1 VEPYYKTI
9 SFTHQGLV
17 RKNNEDNFLELPED
31 GCFAVM
37 DGMGGGSAGEI
48 ASRIAVDCVRM
59 AVEGTWEDSPGE
71 RRYAIYQALH
81 RANAQIVDIT
91 RRNNYQ
97 SMGCTVSILILDPWN
112 PQRAFT
118 CQIGDSRIYC
128 YRHGELF
135 QLTTD
140 HTIGNDMIRQGR
152 DIAKVPERMLHVLT
166 RVVGTNQVIFP
177 TWQEV
182 GVCENDIFLICSDG
196 ITTMLSNEKIA
207 QIFADSHQAP
217 EIIVDELKDA
227 VLEAGAHDNFTMICV
242 KFNDTLP
249 DPYVPGPIEIEES
262 DRMMTLAEQRI
273 DYGIK

>member
-1 VEPYYKTI
+1 
-9 SFTHQGLV
+9 
-17 RKNNEDNFLELPED
+17 
-31 GCFAVM
+31 
-37 DGMGGGSAGEI
+37 
-48 ASRIAVDCVRM
+48 
-59 AVEGTWEDSPGE
+59 
-71 RRYAIYQALH
+71 
-81 RANAQIVDIT
+81 
-91 RRNNYQ
+91 
-97 SMGCTVSILILDPWN
+97 
-112 PQRAFT
+112 
-118 CQIGDSRIYC
+118 
-128 YRHGELF
+128 
-135 QLTTD
+135 
-140 HTIGNDMIRQGR
+140 MIRQGR